1 MKPPASFTQGKTI
14 YMEIGILIVFLVGMY
29 YLYTLFSEPVPTS
42 TTAQVS
48 EHLLGQNFVL
58 FLKAVN
64 QDKLSLRDTAFM
76 NSELVQQLQ
85 DFSETISPT
94 SFRGRLNPFLPYA
107 STGSLR

>member
-1 MKPPASFTQGKTI
+1 MQIANITQKKSMYI
-14 YMEIGILIVFLVGMY
+14 EVFILMLFLAGMY
-29 YLYTLFSEPVPTS
+29 YLYTLFSQPT
-42 TTAQVS
+42 TTTTTSQAS
-48 EHLLGQNFVL
+48 EQLLGQNFVL

-64 QDKLSLRDTAFM
+64 QDKLSLRDTGFM

-94 SFRGRLNPFLPYA
+94 TFRGRLNPFTPYA